1 MARPSRRR
9 GPHNNLVATIN
20 ITPFVDV
27 LLVLLA
33 LTIVFASDVPGAKS
47 TDTDQVAGALGAEF
61 EQSETFTLE
70 LAADGTMVLAGQL
83 VERPDLAT
91 ALAQLQTD
99 APAGVVVNITAH
111 QNVSY
116 TTLFSVLQVVNTS
129 PVAGV
134 TFAIVE

>member
-1 MARPSRRR
+1 MPRPSSRR
-9 GPHNNLVATIN
+9 GPHNLVGTIN
-20 ITPFVDV
+20 VTPFVDV

-33 LTIVFASDVPGAKS
+33 LIIVFASDVPGAK
-47 TDTDQVAGALGAEF
+47 DANTDQVAGALGAEF
-61 EQSETFTLE
+61 DQSESFTLE
-70 LAADGTMVLAGQL
+70 LSQDGNIVLAGQAID
-83 VERPDLAT
+83 RPDLGT

-99 APAGVVVNITAH
+99 APAGVVINIAAH

-116 TTLFSVLQVVNTS
+116 TTLFSVLQTVNTS